1 MASNIGIKIANG
13 EFYPL
18 LEENSSVKKRLILS
32 TAHDNQLSVQIDL
45 YRSSAGTMT
54 DAQYIGTVVVE
65 NIKPKPKGEPSIE
78 LVISSNKNGDVIAD
92 AIDLDT
98 GAEHYVLTVSLQSID
113 ETSRDLEIPDFELDA
128 NEEQSSGLYQHAK
141 AKLHEKPRRS
151 FTWLFVLIGLIIILG
166 LLAGWL
172 FFLGGMEKVK
182 PIIDNFNPV
191 QSVQQLF
198 EKITQPVGEPKVTV
212 TPEPV
217 NESLPVKQPEPV
229 SEPVLQTPEPVPV
242 PVPVVQP
249 DPPVPKIQTTQKR
262 APVFSYNIP
271 AVIPREGVNYMI
283 RWGDTLW
290 DISEAFYHDPW
301 LYRRIAN
308 QNNIRNPNNIISG
321 RTIRIPPKN

>member
-18 LEENSSVKKRLILS
+18 LKENSSVKKRLILS
-32 TAHDNQLSVQIDL
+32 TVHDNQLSVQIDL

-54 DAQYIGTVVVE
+54 DAQYIGSIVVE

-78 LVISSNKNGDVIAD
+78 LVISSNKNGDIVAD

-98 GAEHYVLTVSLQSID
+98 GAEHYILTVSLKSID
-113 ETSRDLEIPDFELDA
+113 ETSRDLEIPDFELDD
-128 NEEQSSGLYQHAK
+128 NEELPIGLYQHAQ
-141 AKLHEKPRRS
+141 AKRNKKPRRS
-151 FTWLFVLIGLIIILG
+151 FTWLFILIGLIIILG

-172 FFLGGMEKVK
+172 FCLDGMEKVN
-182 PIIDNFNPV
+182 PLIDKFIPV
-191 QSVQQLF
+191 ISIQHLF
-198 EKITQPVGEPKVTV
+198 EKNTAHSGRRHEIILKD
-212 TPEPV
+212 
-217 NESLPVKQPEPV
+217 ESVIELPPVKIPEPV
-229 SEPVLQTPEPVPV
+229 SEPVLQTPEPVPI
-242 PVPVVQP
+242 PIVQS
-249 DPPVPKIQTTQKR
+249 DPPAPKVQTTQKR
-262 APVFSYNIP
+262 APVFSYNVPSI
-271 AVIPREGVNYMI
+271 IPREGVNYVI

-301 LYRRIAN
+301 LYRKIAN